1 VLVLRTLTAD
11 DWPLWRDARLAA
23 LTDAPHA
30 FTSRLDEWH
39 SGGER
44 RWRTRLETPCT
55 YNLVAVQGGRPVGM
69 ASGVPGDDGVP
80 ELRSVWV
87 SPEARG
93 QGLGDRL
100 IGAVE
105 AWARR
110 SGGAELR
117 LAVIEGNEPAVS
129 LYRRLGFVDA
139 GQRADQRVMSKPLGF
154 RGGSGEAD

>member
-1 VLVLRTLTAD
+1 M
-11 DWPLWRDARLAA
+11 
-23 LTDAPHA
+23 
-30 FTSRLDEWH
+30 
-39 SGGER
+39 
-44 RWRTRLETPCT
+44 
-55 YNLVAVQGGRPVGM
+55 GM

-110 SGGAELR
+110 SGATELR
-117 LAVIEGNEPAVS
+117 LAVIDGNEPAVA
-129 LYRRLGFVDA
+129 LYRRHGFVDA
-139 GQRADQRVMSKPLGF
+139 GLRADQRVMLKPFGLTMI
-154 RGGSGEAD
+154 RASLKAL

>member
-1 VLVLRTLTAD
+1 MLVLRTLTVD

-30 FTSRLDEWH
+30 FTSRLDDWH
-39 SGGER
+39 AGGER
-44 RWRTRLETPCT
+44 RWRARLELPGS
-55 YNLVAVQGGRPVGM
+55 YNLVAVLSGLPVGM

-93 QGLGDRL
+93 QGLGNRL

-105 AWARR
+105 GWARG
-110 SGGAELR
+110 SGPTPQR
-117 LAVIEGNEPAVS
+117 LAVIDGTEPAIS
-129 LYRRLGFVDA
+129 LSGRPGFVAAGPRA
-139 GQRADQRVMSKPLGF
+139 GQRVMLKPL
-154 RGGSGEAD
+154 

>member
-1 VLVLRTLTAD
+1 MLLRALTTD

-23 LTDAPHA
+23 LTDAPEA
-30 FTSRLDEWH
+30 FTSRLDDWQA
-39 SGGER
+39 GGER
-44 RWRTRLETPCT
+44 RWRARLETPGT
-55 YNLVAVQGGRPVGM
+55 YNLVAVSDGRPVGM

-87 SPEARG
+87 SPRARG

-110 SGGAELR
+110 SGASALR
-117 LAVIEGNEPAVS
+117 LAVIDGNEPAIA
-129 LYRRLGFVDA
+129 LYRRHGFLDA
-139 GQRADQRVMSKPLGF
+139 GHRDGQRVMVKPLGF
-154 RGGSGEAD
+154 RSGPGAAE